1 MKNQEVKFLWRVT
14 ASHTIAYFIAG
25 CFAMY
30 VFNYKELLESNTM
43 ALFMKPITAPIVAL
57 GPALQIIRGLIVA
70 LILLPLR
77 KVFTEEK
84 YGFLKLGLLIL
95 GLSVFFT
102 FAAAAGSFEGF
113 IYTTISFL
121 EQIIGYPE
129 AILWLSLF
137 IGILWLFY
145 RFEKKIIDILAIIIM
160 ILIILMGI
168 AGYFATQSTL

>member
-1 MKNQEVKFLWRVT
+1 MKNKKIKFLWRVT
-14 ASHTIAYFIAG
+14 ASHTISYFIAG

-30 VFNYKELLESNTM
+30 VFNYKELFESNTM
-43 ALFMKPITAPIVAL
+43 ALFMKPVTAPIVAL
-57 GPALQIIRGLIVA
+57 GPALQIIRGFIVA

-84 YGFLKLGLLIL
+84 YGFLKMGLLIL

-102 FAAAAGSFEGF
+102 FAAASGSFEGF
-113 IYTTISFL
+113 IYTTIPFS

-129 AILWLSLF
+129 AVLWLSLF

-145 RFEKKIIDILAIIIM
+145 RFEKKFINIAAIIIT
-160 ILIILMGI
+160 ILIALMGI
-168 AGYFATQSTL
+168 AGYFAAQ